1 MQADGAS
8 RRGEFRRESWIIDKP
23 SAKINEVA
31 NKNDLFSKNLSAAR
45 PQNSNVHLLSATLFP
60 HDRQSWQKETNK
72 KERKKKQNEKKG
84 RKKNE
89 IRNRVLLFS

>member
-8 RRGEFRRESWIIDKP
+8 RRGEFRRESWVIDKP

-31 NKNDLFSKNLSAAR
+31 NKNDFFSKHLSAAR

-60 HDRQSWQKETNK
+60 HDRQSRQKEANK
-72 KERKKKQNEKKG
+72 KEKKQTKGKERKKKK
-84 RKKNE
+84 
-89 IRNRVLLFS
+89 

>member
-8 RRGEFRRESWIIDKP
+8 RRGEFRRESWVIDKP

-31 NKNDLFSKNLSAAR
+31 SKNDFFGKNLSAAR

-72 KERKKKQNEKKG
+72 KERKKKTK
-84 RKKNE
+84 
-89 IRNRVLLFS
+89 